1 MIKHKEQDERSCCGH
16 DARVSRALWP
26 VNAQRALATDW
37 MAQRRRQ
44 LKLLIQGWKS
54 FSSLAGK
61 SRLPETP
68 VPDPLV
74 RVLETVDL
82 SKIDEEH
89 FVDAQEERNMEGL
102 PLNRTEEQAKAHSQV
117 LR

>member
-1 MIKHKEQDERSCCGH
+1 MIKQKEQDGRSCPQH
-16 DARVSRALWP
+16 DARVSQALWP

-44 LKLLIQGWKS
+44 LKLLLQGWKS
-54 FSSLAGK
+54 FPSLAGK
-61 SRLPETP
+61 TRLPETP

-82 SKIDEEH
+82 SQTNEEH
-89 FVDAQEERNMEGL
+89 FPERQEVEVR
-102 PLNRTEEQAKAHSQV
+102 
-117 LR
+117 

>member
-1 MIKHKEQDERSCCGH
+1 MIKQKEQDGRSYCEH
-16 DARVSRALWP
+16 DARVSHALWP

-44 LKLLIQGWKS
+44 LKLLLQGWKS
-54 FSSLAGK
+54 FPSLAGK

-68 VPDPLV
+68 MPDPLV

-82 SKIDEEH
+82 SKMEVED
-89 FVDAQEERNMEGL
+89 FVDAQEG
-102 PLNRTEEQAKAHSQV
+102 QAKAHSHV